1 MIIAASEYMVKKKK
15 KKMIEIEPMRHMSQ
29 GIAKRS
35 LRRASRETTIQR

>member
-1 MIIAASEYMVKKKK
+1 MIIAASEYMVKKK